1 MLSSFPVDQYE
12 RYGRAKY
19 WGSYVFGDPALTLHD
34 PEMIKQVLVKDFD
47 HFVNRNSPDQIGKMG
62 GM

>member
-1 MLSSFPVDQYE
+1 MDQYE